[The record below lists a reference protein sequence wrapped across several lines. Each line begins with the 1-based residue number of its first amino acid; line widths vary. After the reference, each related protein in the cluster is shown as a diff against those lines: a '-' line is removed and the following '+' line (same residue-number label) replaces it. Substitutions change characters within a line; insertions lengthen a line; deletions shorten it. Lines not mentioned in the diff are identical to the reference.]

1 MEAGVIATLIAAG
14 VPVFLAIVGGIIWI
28 VREFGKINSR
38 LSLLGQ
44 SVKHLK
50 DSPVYQDLFNPVRL
64 NRSKDSRYGF
74 SPINLKHNRLPLS
87 GRREIHGKFTCPA
100 R

>member
-38 LSLLGQ
+38 LSLLEQ

-50 DSPVYQDLFNPVRL
+50 DSPVYQGPVQPGQVEQIE
-64 NRSKDSRYGF
+64 GF
-74 SPINLKHNRLPLS
+74 
-87 GRREIHGKFTCPA
+87 EIRILTNKSET
-100 R
+100 

>member
-38 LSLLGQ
+38 LSLLEQ

-50 DSPVYQDLFNPVRL
+50 DSPVYQGPVQPGQVEQIE
-64 NRSKDSRYGF
+64 GF
-74 SPINLKHNRLPLS
+74 
-87 GRREIHGKFTCPA
+87 EIRILTNKSEP
-100 R
+100 